1 LVGLCLVGCGGPR
14 VFTPTSSAIYAAHQD
29 ALLQV
34 DYYPARPDVPTD
46 APAPAVLLLH
56 GGGWENGN
64 RRVMYPLPS
73 VLTRI
78 GFTCFCVD
86 YRLVPRNPWPAQQED
101 VRTAM
106 RFIRNNAKA
115 YNIDP
120 NRIAAVGVSA
130 GGQLAMELG
139 TGPDKANAV
148 GSVAGV
154 ADFRLPLGP
163 RARPRRLVE
172 NLLRGL
178 DPGPASPIEHFNETT
193 SPTYFLHGDKDLTV
207 PLEQSALAMVRLMK
221 LGVPTEMEI
230 REGKDHP
237 ILPHEK
243 PEDGGA
249 LRRMGRWLMKAME
262 PKLAD

>member
-1 LVGLCLVGCGGPR
+1 MD
-14 VFTPTSSAIYAAHQD
+14 F
-29 ALLQV
+29 
-34 DYYPARPDVPTD
+34 YPPRPDEPSG

-64 RRVMYPLPS
+64 RRVMKPFAS
-73 VLTRI
+73 VLTRL
-78 GFTCFCVD
+78 GFACFSVD
-86 YRLVPRNPWPAQQED
+86 YRLVPRDPWPAQQED

-106 RFIRNNAKA
+106 RFIRKNAKA
-115 YNIDP
+115 YNVDP
-120 NRIAAVGVSA
+120 NRVAAVGVSA

-139 TGPDKANAV
+139 TGEDKANAV

-154 ADFRLPLGP
+154 ADFRLPLGA
-163 RARPRRLVE
+163 RARPLRLVE
-172 NLLRGL
+172 KLLNGL
-178 DPGPASPIEHFNETT
+178 DPGPASPIEHFNQTT

-207 PLEQSALAMVRLMK
+207 PLEQSAYAMIRLMK

-237 ILPHEK
+237 FLPHEK

-249 LRRMGRWLMKAME
+249 LRRMGRWLLKEMDS
-262 PKLAD
+262 ADPTKG